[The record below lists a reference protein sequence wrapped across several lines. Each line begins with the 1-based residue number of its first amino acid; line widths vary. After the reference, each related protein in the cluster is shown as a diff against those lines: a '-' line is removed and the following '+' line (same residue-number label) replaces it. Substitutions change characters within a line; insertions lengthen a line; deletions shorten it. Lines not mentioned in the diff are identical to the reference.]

1 MTRDH
6 KTARKLTR
14 EEIIERLEAPNG
26 ALELANDA
34 GLDRDALFAA
44 SAELFAGEGLAS
56 ALLIRL
62 IKSDKALAARAAG
75 DEGFMAAVRASV
87 SAESPKLR
95 RNACRLIGMLSDSEN
110 DASLLID
117 RLDKEGTRFVRPS
130 LLLALGAIGGEAAE
144 KALSDYSPA
153 EPKDASEEKH
163 YREETDALKQARA
176 ACVKHVKHPFT
187 GLGERTDIELR
198 APQNLSYRLAA
209 ELRDLGLEPR
219 NVTPSSLR
227 VFTDDLTGLFACRCF
242 TEALFPVPA
251 KGVAAEPA
259 AIAARFREFVP
270 DFMARTHGGEPPCRY
285 RIETEGEPPTER
297 TAFKKALR
305 DALDCAELLNAPSD
319 YEIELRCSFDGGL
332 RLYLK
337 LFTLEDPR
345 FAYRRESIPASMNPA
360 TAAAVLRFAEDFL
373 TVNARVIDPCCG
385 SGTLLIERGLLSPC
399 DSLTGVDIS
408 HRAIDAARTNAEAAA
423 EQLGVKQARFVVNDI
438 LRFEAKRP
446 YDELISNLPFGNR
459 VGNHESCE
467 RLYRG
472 LVERLPKLVKKGG
485 VAVLYTMEFTLLK
498 RLVRERKDLEILRT
512 ERTEAG
518 GLTPMIM
525 VLRVN

>member
-1 MTRDH
+1 MRTI
-6 KTARKLTR
+6 TR
-14 EEIIERLEAPNG
+14 EEIIKRLEAPNG
-26 ALELANDA
+26 ALELAGDA
-34 GLDRDALFAA
+34 SLDRNTLAGA
-44 SAELFAGEGLAS
+44 SAEMFTEEGLAS

-62 IKSDKALAARAAG
+62 FKSDKALASKYAADG
-75 DEGFMAAVRASV
+75 GFMAAVRSAL
-87 SAESPKLR
+87 SAENPKLR
-95 RNACRLIGMLSDSEN
+95 RNACRLIGMLSADEA
-110 DASLLID
+110 DAALLIG
-117 RLDKEGTRFVRPS
+117 RLSEEETRFVRPS
-130 LLLALGAIGGEAAE
+130 LLLAIGAIGGEAAE

-163 YREETDALKQARA
+163 FREETDALKQARA
-176 ACVKHVKHPFT
+176 ACVRHEKHPFLA
-187 GLGERTDIELR
+187 LGERTDIELR
-198 APQNLSYRLAA
+198 TPRNLSYQLAE
-209 ELRDLGLEPR
+209 ELRDAGLEPR
-219 NVTPSSLR
+219 NVAPASLR
-227 VFTDDLTGLFACRCF
+227 VFAGDLAGLFGCRCF
-242 TEALFPVPA
+242 TEALFPIPA
-251 KGVAAEPA
+251 KGVKAEPA
-259 AIAARFREFVP
+259 AIAERFREFVP
-270 DFMARTHGGEPPCRY
+270 GFMQKTHGGRPPYRY
-285 RIETEGEPPTER
+285 RIETEGEPPMER

-305 DALDCAELLNAPSD
+305 DALDCAELINAPSD
-319 YEIELRCSFDGGL
+319 YELELRCSFEGGP

-337 LFTLEDPR
+337 LFTFTDPR
-345 FAYRRESIPASMNPA
+345 FSYRRESIPASMNPA
-360 TAAAVLRFAEDFL
+360 TAAAVLHFASEYL

-399 DSLTGVDIS
+399 DSLTGVDIA
-408 HRAIDAARTNAEAAA
+408 HRAIDAARTNSAAAA
-423 EQLGVKQARFVVNDI
+423 ELFGIKQAKFVVNDI

-498 RLVRERKDLEILRT
+498 RLVRERRDLEILRT